1 MRYSLAGP
9 AAIAVTLIGL
19 TFGGAAA
26 ARDATVHEQASYP
39 SCSCQ
44 FGYPGR
50 TCVAAV
56 ACNSEGGRCSASCEQ
71 RSSQPQ

>member
-1 MRYSLAGP
+1 MRYSIIGS
-9 AAIAVTLIGL
+9 AAIALTLIGL
-19 TFGGAAA
+19 TFNSAV
-26 ARDATVHEQASYP
+26 ARNATVQEQASYP

-50 TCVAAV
+50 ECVAAA
-56 ACNSEGGRCSASCEQ
+56 ACNAEGGRCSASCEQ

>member
-1 MRYSLAGP
+1 MRYSFMGSV
-9 AAIAVTLIGL
+9 AIALTVIGL
-19 TFGGAAA
+19 TLSSAA
-26 ARDATVHEQASYP
+26 ARNATVQEQASYP

-50 TCVAAV
+50 ACVPAVTCTA
-56 ACNSEGGRCSASCEQ
+56 EGGRCSASCEE

>member
-1 MRYSLAGP
+1 MRYSLMASV
-9 AAIAVTLIGL
+9 AIALTLTGL
-19 TFGGAAA
+19 TFSPAA
-26 ARDATVHEQASYP
+26 ARNATVQEQASYP

-50 TCVAAV
+50 ECVVAA
-56 ACNSEGGRCSASCEQ
+56 ACNAEGGRCSASCEQ